1 MRGQGRQTSAVTGER
16 HDGRAP
22 FGVHLSCTIEIVTR
36 LCPDGDAPWRA
47 CSWVCVSGPAARAR
61 ASRRV
66 AWSCEF
72 SSSMGAG
79 MWSPRTPRT
88 RRACLGLLRDR
99 TRSYEAS
106 LPGRGRRGAS
116 VVTVDPGA
124 RASTGG
130 RSILNFDARR
140 SVLLSTLGRRERVWS
155 ALCCWTGLG
164 SGHGGSLA
172 YTASRHPCVPSSKIN
187 GFKAATNL
195 IPCLILTTRN
205 INIHTVPTNMPTKKI
220 VRTSGGGISARLSEQ
235 PTAP

>member
-1 MRGQGRQTSAVTGER
+1 MA
-16 HDGRAP
+16 
-22 FGVHLSCTIEIVTR
+22 GVFL
-36 LCPDGDAPWRA
+36 G
-47 CSWVCVSGPAARAR
+47 VCEWPRRPR

-116 VVTVDPGA
+116 IVTVDPGA

-140 SVLLSTLGRRERVWS
+140 SVLLCCCRRTERERVERPVLLDR
-155 ALCCWTGLG
+155 ARLWTWWIPATL
-164 SGHGGSLA
+164 HGFPSPV
-172 YTASRHPCVPSSKIN
+172 RVPSSKI
-187 GFKAATNL
+187 KCKVVLSAATHAD
-195 IPCLILTTRN
+195 TTN
-205 INIHTVPTNMPTKKI
+205 HAEHQHTTVHSDE
-220 VRTSGGGISARLSEQ
+220 RTWNKAYHASEQ
-235 PTAP
+235 RHSTMHSTLEYDHMAPTSIKS

>member
-1 MRGQGRQTSAVTGER
+1 MRGQGRSSAVTGER

-61 ASRRV
+61 REGGMELRV
-66 AWSCEF
+66 QQQHGGC
-72 SSSMGAG
+72 G

-140 SVLLSTLGRRERVWS
+140 SVLLCCCRRTERERVERPVLLDR
-155 ALCCWTGLG
+155 ARLWTIMVD
-164 SGHGGSLA
+164 
-172 YTASRHPCVPSSKIN
+172 PCY
-187 GFKAATNL
+187 
-195 IPCLILTTRN
+195 TTRLPV
-205 INIHTVPTNMPTKKI
+205 T
-220 VRTSGGGISARLSEQ
+220 RARPVL
-235 PTAP
+235 

>member
-1 MRGQGRQTSAVTGER
+1 MRGQGRSSAVTGER

-61 ASRRV
+61 REGGMELRV
-66 AWSCEF
+66 QQQHGGWDVEPSYA
-72 SSSMGAG
+72 
-79 MWSPRTPRT
+79 
-88 RRACLGLLRDR
+88 
-99 TRSYEAS
+99 SYEAS

-140 SVLLSTLGRRERVWS
+140 SVLLCCCRRTERARVERPVLLDR
-155 ALCCWTGLG
+155 ARLWT
-164 SGHGGSLA
+164 SGHGGSLL
-172 YTASRHPCVPSSKIN
+172 HGFPS
-187 GFKAATNL
+187 
-195 IPCLILTTRN
+195 P
-205 INIHTVPTNMPTKKI
+205 
-220 VRTSGGGISARLSEQ
+220 VRPVL
-235 PTAP
+235 

>member
-1 MRGQGRQTSAVTGER
+1 MRGQGRSSAVTGER

-61 ASRRV
+61 ASRRG

-88 RRACLGLLRDR
+88 RRACLG
-99 TRSYEAS
+99 
-106 LPGRGRRGAS
+106 GGGGARLSS
-116 VVTVDPGA
+116 VDHGA
-124 RASTGG
+124 RASPGG

-140 SVLLSTLGRRERVWS
+140 SVLLCCCRRTERERVERPV
-155 ALCCWTGLG
+155 LLD
-164 SGHGGSLA
+164 
-172 YTASRHPCVPSSKIN
+172 R
-187 GFKAATNL
+187 
-195 IPCLILTTRN
+195 
-205 INIHTVPTNMPTKKI
+205 
-220 VRTSGGGISARLSEQ
+220 ARLWSMRVDL
-235 PTAP
+235 PATRLSVTRAPRPLK